1 MNANDN
7 MRTWFNDDELYNKYL
22 NFPDKVPFNIVK
34 FIEENIPSIKL
45 IESNIA
51 KKGVS
56 GFIKE
61 EEDGTIFI
69 CVHQWQT
76 CEQKRFAVARGFYHF
91 LNNKS
96 KLKDGIVYGLSEI

>member
-7 MRTWFNDDELYNKYL
+7 MQSWFNDDELYNKYL

-34 FIEENIPSIKL
+34 FIEQNIPSIKL

-69 CVHQWQT
+69 CVNQWKT
-76 CEQKRFAVARGFYHF
+76 CEQKRFAIARGLYHF
-91 LNNKS
+91 LNDK
-96 KLKDGIVYGLSEI
+96 KQLKDGIVYGLSEI